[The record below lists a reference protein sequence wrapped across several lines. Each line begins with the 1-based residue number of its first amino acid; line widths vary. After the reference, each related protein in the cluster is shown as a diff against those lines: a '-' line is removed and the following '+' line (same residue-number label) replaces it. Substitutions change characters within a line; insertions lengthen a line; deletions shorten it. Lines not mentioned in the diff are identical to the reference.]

1 MSRTLELEI
10 LPQPD
15 DQTCGVTC
23 LHAVYGYYGL
33 NIPLRQLIDEVEHL
47 ETGGTLG
54 VLLGYDALR
63 RGFDATIYTYNLQ
76 IFDPTWFNQ
85 PGVNIQEKL
94 LRQATFKDDPRLTIA
109 TRAYVEFLD
118 LGGRIKHEELNANL
132 IRRFLKKGKPILTGL
147 SATYLYGMAREYGP
161 NDDYDD
167 IRGVPSGHFMV
178 VVGYQQQGRN
188 VEVADPWRQ
197 NPITGDDQRYSVGID
212 RLIAAILLG
221 IVTFDANLLVIE
233 PKRVT
238 PKKELT

>member
-33 NIPLRQLIDEVEHL
+33 QIPLPKLIDEVEHL
-47 ETGGTLG
+47 ESGGTLG
-54 VLLGYDALR
+54 VLLACDALR

-76 IFDPTWFNQ
+76 VFDPTWFNRRD
-85 PGVNIQEKL
+85 VNVQERL
-94 LRQATFKDDPRLTIA
+94 MRQATFKDDARLTTA
-109 TRAYVEFLD
+109 TRGYVEFLD
-118 LGGRIKHEELNANL
+118 LGGRVKYEELNPNL
-132 IRRFLKKGKPILTGL
+132 LRRLLKKGKPILTGL
-147 SATYLYGMAREYGP
+147 SATYLYDTAREFGP

-167 IRGVPSGHFMV
+167 IRGVPSGHFVV
-178 VVGYQQQGRN
+178 VVGYSPQGRN

-197 NPITGDDQRYSVGID
+197 NPITGDDQRYSVGVD

-221 IVTFDANLLVIE
+221 IVTYDANLLVIE
-233 PKRVT
+233 PK
-238 PKKELT
+238 KDDA

>member
-23 LHAVYGYYGL
+23 LHAVYAYYGL
-33 NIPLRQLIDEVEHL
+33 ELPLPQLIEEVEHL
-47 ETGGTLG
+47 DSGGTLG
-54 VLLGYDALR
+54 VLLGCDALR

-76 IFDPTWFNQ
+76 VFDPTWFQ
-85 PGVNIQEKL
+85 RGVNIQERL
-94 LRQATFKDDPRLTIA
+94 LRQATFKDDPRLTTA
-109 TRAYVEFLD
+109 TRGYVEFLD
-118 LGGRIKHEELNANL
+118 AGGRIRHEDLNPNL
-132 IRRFLKKGKPILTGL
+132 IRRHLKKGIPILTGL
-147 SATYLYGMAREYGP
+147 SATYLYGTAREYGP

-178 VVGYQQQGRN
+178 VVGYHPRGRD

-212 RLIAAILLG
+212 RLIASILLG
-221 IVTFDANLLVIE
+221 IVTYDANLLVIQ
-233 PKRVT
+233 
-238 PKKELT
+238 PKKEPR

>member
-33 NIPLRQLIDEVEHL
+33 QIALPRLIDDVEHL

-54 VLLGYDALR
+54 VLLGCDALK

-76 IFDPTWFNQ
+76 VFDPTWFNRRD
-85 PGVNIQEKL
+85 VNVQERL
-94 LRQATFKDDPRLTIA
+94 MRQATFKDDQRLTTA
-109 TRAYVEFLD
+109 TRGYVEFLD
-118 LGGRIKHEELNANL
+118 LGGRVKYEELNPNL
-132 IRRFLKKGKPILTGL
+132 LRRLLKKGKPILTGL
-147 SATYLYGMAREYGP
+147 SATYLYDTAREFGP

-167 IRGVPSGHFMV
+167 IRGVPSGHFVV
-178 VVGYQQQGRN
+178 VVGYSPQGRN

-197 NPITGDDQRYSVGID
+197 NPITGDDQRYSVSVD

-221 IVTFDANLLVIE
+221 IVTYDANLLVIE
-233 PKRVT
+233 PK
-238 PKKELT
+238 KDDA